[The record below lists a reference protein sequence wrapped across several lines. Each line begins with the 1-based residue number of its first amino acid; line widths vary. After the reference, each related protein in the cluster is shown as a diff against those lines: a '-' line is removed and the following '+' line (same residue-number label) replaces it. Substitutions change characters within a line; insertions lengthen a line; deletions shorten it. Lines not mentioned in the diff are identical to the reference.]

1 MKKKY
6 ILLSFTQ
13 AISQLGSYF
22 TNFAIIWIII
32 DKSNSSIIV
41 ASYLSYSTFLYSLFA
56 LIGGKIL
63 DIFPR
68 KKIIII
74 SDLIGFIC
82 LFFLT
87 LYEKFQT
94 PPFYVYFIITFFT
107 NLSGTILMLGTQT
120 ILGDFGDNKE
130 TAKAQASFE
139 TTKRTFMIIS
149 PLLAGVLLKIF
160 ERWQIFAFDSITYL
174 ISMFGSIAFIPNI
187 NFKNN
192 KTESKLIN
200 WIIPKIEWN
209 ITLIK
214 IVISA
219 ILINL
224 IYIPLFLIWPVIT
237 KLFNKGSEFMGLI
250 STMFSIGSIMG
261 GLWIIKMKNIN
272 VYKQVSSSML
282 IISLGYLILF
292 LSLINPYFLLF
303 PALVLGLGFGSIS
316 GPIMSII
323 HSNIPCENK
332 GQFFGWLGFIGQI
345 GQPLV
350 TLLSGFISQKLGIWY
365 LLSFLLL
372 ASFFVYGITTKI
384 NNDTNLKLE
393 KYRNALD
400 HNFCP

>member
-1 MKKKY
+1 MLKKNY

-13 AISQLGSYF
+13 AISQLGSSF
-22 TNFAIIWIII
+22 TGFAISWIII

-41 ASYLSYSTFLYSLFA
+41 ASYLSYFIFLSSLFA

-68 KKIIII
+68 KKIMII

-107 NLSGTILMLGTQT
+107 SLSGAILMLGTQT

-139 TTKRTFMIIS
+139 TTRRIFMIIS
-149 PLLAGVLLKIF
+149 PLLAGVFLKIF

-200 WIIPKIEWN
+200 WIIPKIKWN
-209 ITLIK
+209 NTLIK

-237 KLFNKGSEFMGLI
+237 KLFNKGPEFMGLI
-250 STMFSIGSIMG
+250 STMSSIGSIMG

-272 VYKQVSSSML
+272 VYKQASSSML
-282 IISLGYLILF
+282 IISFGYLMLF

-303 PALVLGLGFGSIS
+303 PALVLGLGFGSLS

-323 HSNIPCENK
+323 HSNIPRENK

-350 TLLSGFISQKLGIWY
+350 ILLSGFISQKLGIWY
-365 LLSFLLL
+365 LFPFLVLT
-372 ASFFVYGITTKI
+372 SFFVYGIITKI
-384 NNDTNLKLE
+384 NNDTDLKVE
-393 KYRNALD
+393 KT
-400 HNFCP
+400 

>member
-1 MKKKY
+1 MQKKNY

-22 TNFAIIWIII
+22 TNFAITWIMI

-41 ASYLSYSTFLYSLFA
+41 ASYLSYSTFLYSFFA

-82 LFFLT
+82 LFFLA

-94 PPFYVYFIITFFT
+94 PLFYVYFIITFFT

-120 ILGDFGDNKE
+120 ILRDFGDNKE

-209 ITLIK
+209 SSLIK

-237 KLFNKGSEFMGLI
+237 KLFNKGSEFMDLI

-272 VYKQVSSSML
+272 VYKQASSML

-323 HSNIPCENK
+323 HSNIPRENK

-350 TLLSGFISQKLGIWY
+350 ILLSGFISQKLGIWY
-365 LLSFLLL
+365 LFSLLVLS
-372 ASFFVYGITTKI
+372 SFFVYNIVGKI
-384 NNDTNLKLE
+384 NNNSSVKGE
-393 KYRNALD
+393 KYV
-400 HNFCP
+400 